1 MQNMESSM
9 TKTSR
14 AKRAGT
20 ISFNFDTMKWD
31 GLMVSQI
38 EVWQR
43 LYPHISI
50 MQEVTESIPRWLDK
64 NKENKKAHKR
74 AWRKF
79 IVNWLKRENQ
89 RRSYQ

>member
-1 MQNMESSM
+1 MESST

-14 AKRAGT
+14 MKRAGT
-20 ISFNFDTMKWD
+20 IKFNFDSMKWE
-31 GLMVSQI
+31 GLTVSQI
-38 EVWQR
+38 ETWQK

-50 MQEVTESIPRWLDK
+50 MQEVTENIIRWLDK

-89 RRSYQ
+89 RRFYQ